1 MNTQLA
7 TLRKSEL
14 STQATQLLA
23 LGRQRGWSFTHLSNA
38 SLPDRPVYIGDW
50 MLVPAQQD
58 TNPIPKHTQERV
70 KAIYAAGIR
79 PAGWVVVHDA
89 PPLLAPPE
97 TQRPPVPAIWKYLA
111 VMGGLA
117 ALLVTYLGVAALL
130 VDPILVAVT
139 PAGDWIEIDRWI
151 D

>member
-1 MNTQLA
+1 MNTQIV
-7 TLRKSEL
+7 TLKKNEL

-23 LGRQRGWSFTHLSNA
+23 LGRQRGWSFTHLGYA
-38 SLPDRPVYIGDW
+38 PLPDRSVHIGDW

-58 TNPIPKHTQERV
+58 TNPIPKHAQERV
-70 KAIYAAGIR
+70 KAVYASGIR

-117 ALLVTYLGVAALL
+117 AVLVTFLGVAALL

-139 PAGDWIEIDRWI
+139 PDGDWIEIDRWI

>member
-1 MNTQLA
+1 MNKQIA

-14 STQATQLLA
+14 SVPANQLLA
-23 LGRQRGWSFTHLSNA
+23 LGRQRGWSFTHLGNA
-38 SLPDRPVYIGDW
+38 PLPDRPIYIGGW

-58 TNPIPKHTQERV
+58 TNPIPMHAQQRV
-70 KAIYAAGIR
+70 KAVYASGIR
-79 PAGWVVVHDA
+79 PAGWVVVHEA
-89 PPLLAPPE
+89 PPLLVAPE

-117 ALLVTYLGVAALL
+117 ALLVTFIGVAAML

>member
-1 MNTQLA
+1 MNTQIV
-7 TLRKSEL
+7 TLRKNEL
-14 STQATQLLA
+14 SVQAIQLLA
-23 LGRQRGWSFTHLSNA
+23 LGRQRGWAFTHLGNA
-38 SLPDRPVYIGDW
+38 PLPDCPVYIGDW

-79 PAGWVVVHDA
+79 PAGWVVVHEA
-89 PPLLAPPE
+89 PPLLADPE
-97 TQRPPVPAIWKYLA
+97 IQPSTVPTFWKYLA

-117 ALLVTYLGVAALL
+117 ALIVTIIGVSAMFI
-130 VDPILVAVT
+130 DPILVAVT

>member
-1 MNTQLA
+1 MNTQIV
-7 TLRKSEL
+7 TLKKNEL

-23 LGRQRGWSFTHLSNA
+23 LGRQRGWSFTHLGNA
-38 SLPDRPVYIGDW
+38 PLPDRPVYIGDW

-70 KAIYAAGIR
+70 KAVYASGIR

-97 TQRPPVPAIWKYLA
+97 IQRPPVPAIWKYLA